1 MCFPID
7 LDVARDM
14 HSERSRSLEVENRL
28 ALTADARGRQ
38 GTTRRR

>member
-7 LDVARDM
+7 LDVARDI
-14 HSERSRSLEVENRL
+14 HAERNRTLEVENRL
-28 ALTADARGRQ
+28 ALSTESHSTR